1 MSSNFLS
8 QWLTF
13 NQAQLALGIK
23 SALDIGQALAERQT
37 AAAVD
42 ILHAQLGGAGATG
55 GGEALRELAGVQSAL
70 VSGLDS
76 HWRTTLDSTAERTRA
91 CLGDL
96 RLAQS
101 GDEVGGVLA
110 MFMKDLGD
118 RMRADA
124 ERAGELLG
132 SAASANKVLLARML
146 DGLIGA
152 QAGGDAT
159 AQQAT

>member
-8 QWLTF
+8 QWLAF

-42 ILHAQLGGAGATG
+42 ILHAQLGSAG
-55 GGEALRELAGVQSAL
+55 GGEVLRELAGVQAAL

-76 HWRTTLDSTAERTRA
+76 HWRATCDSAAERTRA

-96 RLAQS
+96 RLAQN

-110 MFMKDLGD
+110 IFAKDLGD

-132 SAASANKVLLARML
+132 SAASANKVLLARTL

-159 AQQAT
+159 ARPVA